1 MKSVKLKSLERL
13 ARPGPYSLPRHEHL
27 DRIFFFPQKILA
39 SIPKGEHDKRDL
51 WNSFKIHADLRD
63 TDILMLFNVKEK
75 KNLIWISFLLE
86 VDVYFQ
92 NIALATSAEAIYCPQ
107 RGS

>member
-1 MKSVKLKSLERL
+1 MG
-13 ARPGPYSLPRHEHL
+13 GP
-27 DRIFFFPQKILA
+27 
-39 SIPKGEHDKRDL
+39 DKRDL
-51 WNSFKIHADLRD
+51 WNSFKIPADLKD
-63 TDILMLFNVKEK
+63 PDILMIFNVKE

-92 NIALATSAEAIYCPQ
+92 NIALAASAEAIYCLQ

>member
-1 MKSVKLKSLERL
+1 MSIST
-13 ARPGPYSLPRHEHL
+13 
-27 DRIFFFPQKILA
+27 DFFFPQKTLA
-39 SIPKGEHDKRDL
+39 SIPMGGPDKRDL
-51 WNSFKIHADLRD
+51 WNSFKIHADLKD
-63 TDILMLFNVKEK
+63 PDILMIFNVKE

-92 NIALATSAEAIYCPQ
+92 NIALAASAEAIYCLQ

>member
-1 MKSVKLKSLERL
+1 MGSQEESCRCVPCVYTRVGKLLEVQTL
-13 ARPGPYSLPRHEHL
+13 LTPAV
-27 DRIFFFPQKILA
+27 
-39 SIPKGEHDKRDL
+39 
-51 WNSFKIHADLRD
+51 
-63 TDILMLFNVKEK
+63 VKE

-92 NIALATSAEAIYCPQ
+92 NIALAALAEAIYCLQ